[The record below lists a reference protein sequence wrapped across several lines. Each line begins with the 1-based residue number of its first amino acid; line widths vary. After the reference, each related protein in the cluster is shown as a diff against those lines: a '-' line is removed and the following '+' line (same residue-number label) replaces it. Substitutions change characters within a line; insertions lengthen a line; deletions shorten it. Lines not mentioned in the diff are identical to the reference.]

1 MSKELKAVQYNQLQ
15 TQSQRRNPLT
25 GDWIKNT
32 EQLQIAKRYDHPRIN
47 TFDNAKMNQLLKVVG
62 KWRVFIGV
70 QNEAQPEEL
79 VMLTKFIHKEYG
91 AIFSLP
97 EIEDCIDLSVTGKL
111 NVDAKPYNSFSP
123 LYVST
128 ILNAYIEYRNEKIA
142 EIRKEQDRWEIEQK
156 EAYKRS
162 PEYALELLKEHIVS
176 VFLSIESGKEFFDY
190 GNVLSK
196 WLVSTKR
203 ITVNDEERQNAKD
216 FANKKI
222 ESEKE
227 LNTNSM
233 KSGIRKN
240 LIMSNPEDNFEMYYR
255 EYFTRKYF
263 SKYKNVGEIIQTLSL
278 KDVQ

>member
-25 GDWIKNT
+25 GGWIKNT

-47 TFDNAKMNQLLKVVG
+47 TFDNAQMNQLLKVVG

-91 AIFSLP
+91 SIFSLP

-123 LYVST
+123 LYIST

-142 EIRKEQDRWEIEQK
+142 EIRKEQDRWELEQK

-227 LNTNSM
+227 LNVSAM